1 MTSTMHGQFAAI
13 AFAGAL
19 ILAASGCASSGV
31 EPRKGEAPVT
41 PGETMDRLTGTLRGG
56 FMGIGGEHTG
66 WALLDGDGPGAK
78 QTEVDVSRV
87 RDAARAADGRR
98 VTLVGRWVEKRYVER
113 GVTRV
118 FAAERIE

>member
-1 MTSTMHGQFAAI
+1 MRIDAAI
-13 AFAGAL
+13 VVTVVAFGVA
-19 ILAASGCASSGV
+19 GCASDGARPSEKPS
-31 EPRKGEAPVT
+31 EPTKEVRMERIA
-41 PGETMDRLTGTLRGG
+41 GTLQSG

-66 WALLDGDGPGAK
+66 WALLDGEGPGAK

-87 RDAARAADGRR
+87 REAARAADGKR

>member
-1 MTSTMHGQFAAI
+1 MNIMSRVFVL
-13 AFAGAL
+13 FVLAGV
-19 ILAASGCASSGV
+19 LAAAVSGCASSGV
-31 EPRKGEAPVT
+31 EPRKGDASVT
-41 PGETMDRLTGTLRGG
+41 PGETMDRLTGTLRSG

-113 GVTRV
+113 GVARV

>member
-1 MTSTMHGQFAAI
+1 MEQVS
-13 AFAGAL
+13 
-19 ILAASGCASSGV
+19 
-31 EPRKGEAPVT
+31 
-41 PGETMDRLTGTLRGG
+41 GTLKSG

-66 WALLDGDGPGAK
+66 WALVGGDGPGAK

-87 RDAARAADGRR
+87 RDAARAADGKR
-98 VTLVGRWVEKRYVER
+98 VTLFGRWVEKRYVER

>member
-1 MTSTMHGQFAAI
+1 MNTIARMFATL
-13 AFAGAL
+13 AFVGAL
-19 ILAASGCASSGV
+19 AAAAGGCASSGV
-31 EPRKGEAPVT
+31 EPRAGDAPVT
-41 PGETMDRLTGTLRGG
+41 PGETMDRLTGTLRSG

-87 RDAARAADGRR
+87 RDAARAAEGRR